1 MPEERSSTVADST
14 RKDDKRSKMLELLDR
29 GLLKPG
35 QEIFFQY
42 KRDRYVAN
50 IEVDGRLLAG
60 DGENFDTPSEF
71 VNEMVRRYNTENRIR
86 LRGTVNLNGW
96 QTCSFDNQTLQQLLD
111 SPDPSDEGA
120 AEGSR
125 NSEDVI
131 TNGERKRKQDA
142 VDREED
148 AALYNRRRRTTRL
161 AAGKIKQVD
170 YKFPPG
176 QSTDGVTTTAT
187 RIEKS
192 IDFENDKEANTNEDA
207 DQFPEDHDVFSSKEL
222 EDDADDATHVE
233 RVTNPVASGGEGDSH
248 DNLSGSSLEGGSS
261 NRSEQLADC
270 EMEGSS
276 SGWDLEEQEMLLE
289 CLQSKGVLDPEVLT
303 EDSLGRDS
311 EDTKKYLDLLTMRM
325 KEAGV
330 QTSGDVKAVTAFI
343 SAEVYMGRAAKQVI
357 NDKKAQRKGKASREL
372 SGLKRQLEQERNKIN
387 DLLKLQK
394 KRNREVEEGRSK
406 LESEMQARREIELDR
421 SKLKLQCKDSQ
432 TEEIRERELCTGLQ
446 NECDLLKEKEAH
458 ARNKLEESRGVISS
472 LKAILEGAQ
481 LDVRMSP
488 VFSSMDEN
496 DFARPNPQPGRTG
509 SFDRVRN
516 GAVNNFN
523 NPPSLGERASAE
535 PDARLPEGLGP
546 RILAESRGSEIARN
560 WIRIESGD
568 ARTEQAVDK
577 LQLDMRRYRT
587 LAADIDVEIDEWRG
601 HLDTGMR
608 QTQYLVACKA
618 RLEQVKRNISANP
631 TPKKAPVSG
640 SAAQGLQASAAS
652 KGSRAKKRGSSGL
665 ASGSSGNRQGGGQVK
680 KSGPALKNSNLKSGT
695 ATSHK
700 NDAKAEATRRK
711 PKDVLRSIPVL

>member
-1 MPEERSSTVADST
+1 
-14 RKDDKRSKMLELLDR
+14 MLELLDR

-50 IEVDGRLLAG
+50 IEGDGRLLTG

-71 VNEMVRRYNTENRIR
+71 VNEMVRRYNAENRIR
-86 LRGTVNLNGW
+86 LRGSVNLNGW
-96 QTCSFDNQTLQQLLD
+96 QTCSFENQTLQQLLD

-131 TNGERKRKQDA
+131 ADSERKRRQDA
-142 VDREED
+142 VDHEED
-148 AALYNRRRRTTRL
+148 TALYNRRRRTTRL

-176 QSTDGVTTTAT
+176 QSTDGVTNTAL
-187 RIEKS
+187 RAEKS
-192 IDFENDKEANTNEDA
+192 LDLENSKEANINEDA
-207 DQFPEDHDVFSSKEL
+207 DQFPEDPDAFSSKEL
-222 EDDADDATHVE
+222 EGDEHDKAQVE
-233 RVTNPVASGGEGDSH
+233 RVTEQVATGGEGDSH

-261 NRSEQLADC
+261 NRSEQLADG

-330 QTSGDVKAVTAFI
+330 QNAGDVKAVTAFI

-406 LESEMQARREIELDR
+406 LEAEMQARREVELDR

-432 TEEIRERELCTGLQ
+432 TEECRERELCADLQ
-446 NECDLLKEKEAH
+446 NECDLLKEKETD
-458 ARNKLEESRGVISS
+458 ARNKLEESRRVISS

-496 DFARPNPQPGRTG
+496 DFARPNPQPGRAG
-509 SFDRVRN
+509 SFDRMRN
-516 GAVNNFN
+516 GAVNNFSN
-523 NPPSLGERASAE
+523 IPSLAEQASAE
-535 PDARLPEGLGP
+535 TDARLPEGML
-546 RILAESRGSEIARN
+546 
-560 WIRIESGD
+560 D
-568 ARTEQAVDK
+568 A
-577 LQLDMRRYRT
+577 
-587 LAADIDVEIDEWRG
+587 
-601 HLDTGMR
+601 
-608 QTQYLVACKA
+608 
-618 RLEQVKRNISANP
+618 
-631 TPKKAPVSG
+631 
-640 SAAQGLQASAAS
+640 
-652 KGSRAKKRGSSGL
+652 
-665 ASGSSGNRQGGGQVK
+665 
-680 KSGPALKNSNLKSGT
+680 
-695 ATSHK
+695 
-700 NDAKAEATRRK
+700 
-711 PKDVLRSIPVL
+711 